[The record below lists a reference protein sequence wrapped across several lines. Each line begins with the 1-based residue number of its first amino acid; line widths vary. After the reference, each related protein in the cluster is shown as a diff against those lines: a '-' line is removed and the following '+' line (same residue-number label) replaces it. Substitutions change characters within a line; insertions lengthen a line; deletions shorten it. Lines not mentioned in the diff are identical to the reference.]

1 MKNRYTWS
9 QVAQIYNSELGIEY
23 DGMEQYLRGLYSDLK
38 NMENEQHEKNIKT
51 EINKNNINNIKSEY
65 FPDFYI

>member
-9 QVAQIYNSELGIEY
+9 QVAKIYNSELGIEY